1 MHGSG
6 FLKGVKRPKVIVIGA
21 GAAGLTAARLLQQQG
36 IRVLVLEARD
46 RIGGRIHSR
55 KVGGVAMD
63 LGATWLHGT
72 DLENP
77 LAEYLS
83 LSSQSTLLDNSNE
96 RLFHSGHGFIPKAEA
111 KCYFSAFKAFNQS
124 LEHLR
129 EQLPKHASVSDAMER
144 FFKKLPANLNRERAH
159 FVLKALLEDA
169 YGGSITKQSLKQC
182 DEDEEYKGGEA
193 FIQGGFKKVAKSLAE
208 GLHIRLGQVVSQIYY
223 DAEGVRV
230 HFSSGQSPV
239 NGTHVLVTVPL
250 GVLKSNTIKFR
261 PKLPAKK
268 REAIENLGV
277 AYFEK
282 AILSFPERVLKDNQ
296 VIYYLS
302 EKGDDFTYLE
312 SVEKYA
318 GAPTIIAFSA
328 GQNAKNQRKIS
339 DSKKRDRLL
348 EIISE
353 IHGSKVP
360 KPSQVL
366 FSDWATDPF
375 SKGSF
380 TFLPTGSQ
388 RRDQKRLAKSVD
400 KRLLFAGEACSRDYY
415 GTVHGAMIS
424 GAQAAER
431 LLGQKLTVKNLAKK
445 L

>member
-6 FLKGVKRPKVIVIGA
+6 FLKGVKRPKVLVIGA
-21 GAAGLTAARLLQQQG
+21 GAAGLTAARLLQQKG
-36 IRVLVLEARD
+36 IRVIVLEARD

-55 KVGGVAMD
+55 KVGGVPID

-72 DLENP
+72 DLQNP
-77 LAEYLS
+77 LAEFLS
-83 LSSQSTLLDNSNE
+83 LNSLKTILDNSVE
-96 RLFHSGHGFIPKAEA
+96 RLFHSGYGFIPKAEA
-111 KCYFSAFKAFNQS
+111 KCYFSAFKTFNQS
-124 LEHLR
+124 LDHLR
-129 EQLPKHASVSDAMER
+129 EQLPKNASVSDAMEL
-144 FFKKLPANLNRERAH
+144 FFKKLPANLKRERAH

-169 YGGSITKQSLKQC
+169 YGGSIAKQSLKQC

-193 FIQGGFKKVAKSLAE
+193 FVQGGFKKVARTLAE
-208 GLHIRLGQVVSQIYY
+208 GLNIRLGQVVSQIYY
-223 DAEGVRV
+223 DDEGVRV

-250 GVLKSNTIKFR
+250 GVLKSKTIKFR

-277 AYFEK
+277 AHFEK
-282 AILSFPERVLKDNQ
+282 AILTFPEAVFKDNQ
-296 VIYYLS
+296 VVYYLS
-302 EKGDDFTYLE
+302 ENGDDFTYLE
-312 SVEKYA
+312 SVEKYT
-318 GAPTIIAFSA
+318 GSPTIIAFSA
-328 GQNAKNQRKIS
+328 GSNAKNQRKLS
-339 DSKKRDRLL
+339 AAKKRERLL

-353 IHGSKVP
+353 IHGSKIP
-360 KPSQVL
+360 KPSHAL
-366 FSDWATDPF
+366 FSNWSEDPF
-375 SKGSF
+375 SRGAF
-380 TFLPTGSQ
+380 TFLKTGSQ
-388 RRDQKRLAKSVD
+388 RKDQKRLAKAVH

-431 LLGQKLTVKNLAKK
+431 LLGQELTVKTLAKK